1 MNHRRT
7 AALLAGLILAC
18 PHSLL
23 AVEPAT
29 SSPASSFEAIT
40 PCPFEA
46 AAEVPPERL
55 MCGYLRVPENRNRA
69 SSDLL
74 KLPVAVIRT
83 TSQNPKPDPVIFLA
97 GGPGASPTSS
107 AHSFKLFAGHALGKD
122 RDIILFTQRGAL
134 MTEPS
139 LRCDELRDARASIY
153 ARDQTLAERDAEIAR
168 AATACLRSLRDQGRD
183 LAGYSAVENAHDL
196 RDLRL
201 ALGLQ
206 HWNLLAV
213 SYGTLMSLEA
223 ARIDPEGIRSMVL
236 DSLVSLQSDLF
247 MSEANRNFAYGL
259 GRVLQSCADDADCQ
273 RQFPGLRGKL
283 DPLLERLKLQP
294 LTVNVAAGGESRQDI
309 IVNWHDFLGLVHWML
324 YNAKTVPLVPLLI
337 DETWNGRLELLTLLA
352 ERVFPAPANA
362 GDSAAG
368 AFFAIVCQDQYTR
381 RTLGRNPLPRAEAAY
396 SGFAITSFMEAVCS
410 DPDFNYGETPERPL
424 FRSSIP
430 TLLLSGY
437 FDPMTPDIYAEQ
449 AASLLDDANLL
460 RIPDYGHST
469 LSGYTACQTEAAA
482 AFLDDLQP
490 RADRPCLADLPGIE
504 FVLTTEQARQQF
516 GVP

>member
-1 MNHRRT
+1 VNRAG
-7 AALLAGLILAC
+7 AAAFLAVLILAC
-18 PHSLL
+18 PTSLW
-23 AVEPAT
+23 AMEPAT
-29 SSPASSFEAIT
+29 LSRASIFEAIT

-55 MCGYLRVPENRNRA
+55 LCGYLSVPENRNRA
-69 SSDLL
+69 GSDLL

-83 TSQNPKPDPVIFLA
+83 TSQNPQPDPVIFLA

-107 AHSFKLFAGHALGKD
+107 AHSFNLFAGHALGKD

-153 ARDQTLAERDAEIAR
+153 TEDQTLAERDAEIAR
-168 AATACLRSLRDQGRD
+168 AATSCLRSLRDQGRD
-183 LAGYSAVENAHDL
+183 LAGYSAAENAHDL
-196 RDLRL
+196 RDLRM
-201 ALGLQ
+201 ALGIED
-206 HWNLLAV
+206 WNLLAV

-259 GRVLQSCADDADCQ
+259 GRVLKSCEDDTDCR
-273 RQFPGLRGKL
+273 RQFPGLPVAL
-283 DPLLERLKLQP
+283 DQLLANLKQQP
-294 LTVNVAAGGESRQDI
+294 VTVNVAAGGDSRQDI

-324 YNAKTVPLVPLLI
+324 YNARTVPLVPLLI

-368 AFFAIVCQDQYTR
+368 AFFAIVCQDQFTR
-381 RTLGRNPLPRAEAAY
+381 RNPLPRAEAAY
-396 SGFAITSFMEAVCS
+396 GGFAITSFMENVCS
-410 DPDFNYGETPERPL
+410 DPDFNYGDTPERPL

-449 AASLLDDANLL
+449 TASLLDHRSLL

-469 LSGYTACQTEAAA
+469 LSGYTACQTEVATR
-482 AFLDDLQP
+482 FLDDLQP
-490 RADRPCLADLPGIE
+490 ELDYPCLADLPKIQ
-504 FVLTTEQARQQF
+504 FVLTTEQARQQL
-516 GVP
+516 GVQ